1 MRYGSKCG
9 FVEMKIDVYQC
20 DHTHKI
26 LFGRD
31 EYRVHLRELAA
42 KKIAEKKYV
51 KAKHHLR
58 SLLPELRKCSTFP
71 AIASWIEEHALELR
85 EAATDPRHGRR
96 SEEPFSLKSVKFTMT
111 RAEYMSAGW
120 GHDKQDGSGWS
131 GNIQFVMQNGPSFDI
146 LRLLPIKTGSGG
158 GNSFTGGYRME
169 VYFFDEDWPSLAV
182 MHRMEDTAHL
192 VEAY

>member
-9 FVEMKIDVYQC
+9 FFEMKIDVYQC

-31 EYRVHLRELAA
+31 EYRAHLRELAA

-85 EAATDPRHGRR
+85 DAGTDPRFKER
-96 SEEPFSLKSVKFTMT
+96 SEEPFSLDSVQFSM
-111 RAEYMSAGW
+111 RRMEDMSVGW
-120 GHDKQDGSGWS
+120 GQDKRQGSGWR
-131 GNIQFVMQNGPSFDI
+131 GRIEFRMMNGPSFDI
-146 LRLLPIKTGSGG
+146 LRSLPFKTGTGS
-158 GNSFTGGYRME
+158 GNSFTGGYGME